1 MIFYLVSK
9 KVMICAG
16 ESSGELYGASL
27 SRQLKKNWPD
37 VKIFGIGG
45 SRMKREG
52 VSLIAPIT
60 HILGIV
66 EVLKHLFE
74 IRRTFNKAKDALTVE
89 KPDVLVLIDY
99 PDFNIALAKKAK
111 SAGIPILYYVSPQ
124 VWAWRSGRVKTIA
137 SLVNRMAVL
146 LPFEVDYYKNAGLPC
161 EFVGHPIVE
170 KIRITGSK
178 EQLKK
183 DLGLDPQ
190 KNAVALLPGSRP
202 NEILKHESI
211 IKKVA
216 EKIHNRFPDMQIV
229 VPLLSGSAFAGTLPD
244 YMSIVY
250 DSTTEALAC
259 SEAAA
264 VTSGTATLETA
275 VVGTPMVVFYKISP
289 ITFFIGKALA
299 SVRFISLV
307 NILSGKEVV
316 KELLQDKAN
325 ADTIFSELTRI
336 IEDSPYRNSMITSL
350 NEIREIMTGKNPSSR
365 VASIVGEMAG
375 WNDVAAL

>member
-9 KVMICAG
+9 KIMICAG

-37 VKIFGIGG
+37 ITIFGIGG
-45 SRMKREG
+45 SRMNSEG

-74 IRRTFNKAKDALTVE
+74 IRRTYKKAKEALISE

-146 LPFEVDYYKNAGLPC
+146 LPFEVAYYKNAGLPC

-170 KIRITGSK
+170 RIRITGTK
-178 EQLKK
+178 EQIKR

-190 KNAVALLPGSRP
+190 KDVVALLPGSRP
-202 NEILKHESI
+202 GEILKHESI
-211 IKKVA
+211 MKEVA
-216 EKIHNRFPDMQIV
+216 EKIHNKYPDMQIV
-229 VPLLSGSAFAGTLPD
+229 VPLVLGSVFTGTLPD
-244 YMSIVY
+244 YINVIY
-250 DSTTEALAC
+250 DSTTETLAC
-259 SEAAA
+259 SEVAA

-289 ITFFIGKALA
+289 ITFLIGKALT
-299 SVRFISLV
+299 SVRFVSLV

-316 KELLQDKAN
+316 KELLQDEAN

-336 IEDSPYRNSMITSL
+336 IEDSHYRNSMVSSL
-350 NEIREIMTGKNPSSR
+350 DEIRKIMTGKNPSSR
-365 VASIVGEMAG
+365 VAPIVGEMAG
-375 WNDVAAL
+375 WNDVAAV

>member
-1 MIFYLVSK
+1 MIFYHVSK

-16 ESSGELYGASL
+16 EASGELYGASL

-37 VKIFGIGG
+37 IEIFGIGG
-45 SRMKREG
+45 SRMESEG

-60 HILGIV
+60 HILGIL

-74 IRRTFNKAKDALTVE
+74 IRRTFNKAKNALIRE

-124 VWAWRSGRVKTIA
+124 VWAWRAGRVKTIA

-146 LPFEVDYYKNAGLPC
+146 LPFEVAYYKNAGLPC

-170 KIRITGSK
+170 RIHISGTK
-178 EQLKK
+178 EQLKVQ
-183 DLGLDPQ
+183 LGLDPK
-190 KNAVALLPGSRP
+190 KNVVALLPGSRP
-202 NEILKHESI
+202 NELLKHQSI
-211 IKKVA
+211 IHDVA
-216 EKIHNRFPDMQIV
+216 QKIHARYPDMQIL
-229 VPLLSGSAFAGTLPD
+229 VPLVSGSVFPGTLPD
-244 YMSIVY
+244 YMKVVY
-250 DSTTEALAC
+250 DSTTEALA
-259 SEAAA
+259 SAEAAA

-289 ITFFIGKALA
+289 FTFFIGKMLA

-316 KELLQDKAN
+316 KELLQDEAN
-325 ADTIFSELTRI
+325 ADAIISELTKI
-336 IEDSPYRNSMITSL
+336 IEDRDYRNSMISEL
-350 NEIREIMTGKNPSSR
+350 NAIREMMTGKKPSSR

-375 WNDVAAL
+375 WNDAAV

>member
-1 MIFYLVSK
+1 VSK

-16 ESSGELYGASL
+16 ESSGELYGALL
-27 SRQLKKNWPD
+27 SRQLKENWPD
-37 VKIFGIGG
+37 IKIFGIGG
-45 SRMKREG
+45 SRMENEG
-52 VSLIAPIT
+52 VTLIAPIT

-74 IRRTFNKAKDALTVE
+74 IRRTFKKAKEALTGE

-137 SLVNRMAVL
+137 SLVNRMAVI

-170 KIRITGSK
+170 RIRITGTRES
-178 EQLKK
+178 LKR

-190 KNAVALLPGSRP
+190 NDVVALLPGSRP
-202 NEILKHESI
+202 NEIQNHLSI
-211 IKKVA
+211 IKGVA
-216 EKIHNRFPDMQIV
+216 EKIHNKYPDMQIV
-229 VPLLSGSAFAGTLPD
+229 VPLVSGSVFTDRLPD
-244 YMSIVY
+244 YINVVY
-250 DSTTEALAC
+250 DSTAEALAC
-259 SEAAA
+259 SEAVA

-289 ITFFIGKALA
+289 LSFFIGKVLT
-299 SVRFISLV
+299 SVKFISLV

-316 KELLQDKAN
+316 KELLQDEAN
-325 ADTIFSELTRI
+325 ADMVFSELTRI
-336 IEDSPYRNSMITSL
+336 IENSHYRNSMISSL
-350 NEIREIMTGKNPSSR
+350 NEIREMMTGKKPSSR

-375 WNDVAAL
+375 WNDVAVV

>member
-37 VKIFGIGG
+37 ITIFGIGG
-45 SRMKREG
+45 SRMKSEG

-60 HILGIV
+60 HIIGIV

-74 IRRTFNKAKDALTVE
+74 IRRTYKKAKEALISE

-146 LPFEVDYYKNAGLPC
+146 LPFEVAYYKNAGLPC

-170 KIRITGSK
+170 RIRITGTK
-178 EQLKK
+178 EQIKR

-190 KNAVALLPGSRP
+190 KDVVALLPGSRP
-202 NEILKHESI
+202 GEILKHESI
-211 IKKVA
+211 MKEVA
-216 EKIHNRFPDMQIV
+216 DKIHNKYPNMQIV
-229 VPLLSGSAFAGTLPD
+229 VPLVLGSVFTGTLPD
-244 YMSIVY
+244 YINVIY
-250 DSTTEALAC
+250 DSTTETLAC

-289 ITFFIGKALA
+289 ITFLIGKALT
-299 SVRFISLV
+299 SVRFVSLV

-316 KELLQDKAN
+316 KELLQDEAN

-336 IEDSPYRNSMITSL
+336 IEDSHYRNSMVSSL
-350 NEIREIMTGKNPSSR
+350 DEIRKIMTGKNPSSR

-375 WNDVAAL
+375 WNDVAAV

>member
-1 MIFYLVSK
+1 VSK

-16 ESSGELYGASL
+16 ESSGELYGALL
-27 SRQLKKNWPD
+27 SRQLKENWPD
-37 VKIFGIGG
+37 IKIFGIGG
-45 SRMKREG
+45 SRMQNEG
-52 VSLIAPIT
+52 VTLIAPIT

-66 EVLKHLFE
+66 EVLKHLFA
-74 IRRTFNKAKDALTVE
+74 IRRTFKKAKEALTSE

-111 SAGIPILYYVSPQ
+111 SSGIPILYYVSPQ
-124 VWAWRSGRVKTIA
+124 VWAWRPGRVKTIA

-170 KIRITGSK
+170 RIRVTGTK
-178 EQLKK
+178 EQLKRG
-183 DLGLDPQ
+183 LGLDPQ
-190 KNAVALLPGSRP
+190 KNVVALLPGSRP
-202 NEILKHESI
+202 NEIQKHRPLLLEA
-211 IKKVA
+211 A
-216 EKIHNRFPDMQIV
+216 EKIHARYPDMQIV
-229 VPLLSGSAFAGTLPD
+229 VPLVSESVFTDALPD
-244 YMSIVY
+244 YMNVVC

-289 ITFFIGKALA
+289 LTFFIGKALT

-316 KELLQDKAN
+316 KELLQDEAN
-325 ADTIFSELTRI
+325 AETIFSELERI
-336 IEDSPYRNSMITSL
+336 IEDRDYRNSMIAGL
-350 NEIREIMTGKNPSSR
+350 NKIREMMAGKRPSSR

-375 WNDVAAL
+375 WDDAAV

>member
-27 SRQLKKNWPD
+27 SRQLKQNWPD
-37 VKIFGIGG
+37 IEIFGIGG
-45 SRMKREG
+45 SRMESEG
-52 VSLIAPIT
+52 VSMIAPIT

-74 IRRTFNKAKDALTVE
+74 IRRTFNKAKNALIRQ

-124 VWAWRSGRVKTIA
+124 VWAWRAGRVKTIA

-146 LPFEVDYYKNAGLPC
+146 LPFEVTYYKNAGLPC

-170 KIRITGSK
+170 RMHITGTK
-178 EQLKK
+178 EQLKA

-190 KNAVALLPGSRP
+190 KNVVALLPGSRP
-202 NEILKHESI
+202 NELQKHQSI
-211 IKKVA
+211 IKEVA
-216 EKIHNRFPDMQIV
+216 EKIHARYPDMQIV
-229 VPLLSGSAFAGTLPD
+229 VPLVSGSVFPGTLPAC
-244 YMSIVY
+244 MKVVF

-259 SEAAA
+259 ADAAA

-289 ITFFIGKALA
+289 LTFLIGKMLS

-316 KELLQDKAN
+316 KELLQDEAN
-325 ADTIFSELTRI
+325 ADMIFSELTRI
-336 IEDSPYRNSMITSL
+336 IEDSQYRNSMISSL
-350 NEIREIMTGKNPSSR
+350 NAIREMMAGKEPSSR

-375 WNDVAAL
+375 WYDAAV